1 MVAISSPRK
10 KDSDGASHSLRL
22 LMLTEATTI
31 PLPLS
36 LLRVS
41 IVYYGMFCPN
51 LTLIQDHE
59 VVLLYEFNMGPE
71 TGQNLTTDFPLYASN
86 FHIFERPH
94 PPSAGTTKSQRR
106 VGTRKRPPPKKQN

>member
-22 LMLTEATTI
+22 LMLTETTTI

-71 TGQNLTTDFPLYASN
+71 TGQNLTTDFPLYAT
-86 FHIFERPH
+86 IQVAKTAR
-94 PPSAGTTKSQRR
+94 SQ
-106 VGTRKRPPPKKQN
+106 KLLAD

>member
-1 MVAISSPRK
+1 
-10 KDSDGASHSLRL
+10 
-22 LMLTEATTI
+22 MLTETTTI

-59 VVLLYEFNMGPE
+59 VVLLYRTSLIWVQ

-86 FHIFERPH
+86 FHLLPLFL
-94 PPSAGTTKSQRR
+94 QL
-106 VGTRKRPPPKKQN
+106 KR